1 MQGFAKSASRFL
13 RYARDTT
20 YRPAQEKCGVIDHSW
35 PGVEM
40 KNFRSSIVASPDA
53 MQASGSQLSEKELV
67 TLAALGDGEAFAVIC
82 RRYERKLFRIAAR
95 ITGNVSD
102 AEDIVQD
109 ALLNAYKGM
118 DTFRFSS
125 SLSTWLTRIVINC
138 ALMELRRAKYRACLS
153 LDDANENGVS
163 LMELVRSPTADAEE
177 ELCLKEQ
184 SQLLTACIAQLPAG
198 LRTVI
203 EDYRMSD
210 RTMAELAQSHAI
222 TVTAAKSRL
231 SRAKTTIRNST
242 PILNARQRTGRRGAT
257 SQSD

>member
-1 MQGFAKSASRFL
+1 
-13 RYARDTT
+13 
-20 YRPAQEKCGVIDHSW
+20 
-35 PGVEM
+35 M
-40 KNFRSSIVASPDA
+40 KNFGPSIVATSNTL
-53 MQASGSQLSEKELV
+53 QVRGSELSEQELV
-67 TLAALGDGEAFAVIC
+67 ALTVLGDGEAFALIF
-82 RRYERKLFRIAAR
+82 RRHEQMLFRTAVR

-109 ALLNAYKGM
+109 ALLNAYKGI

-242 PILNARQRTGRRGAT
+242 PIVNARQRTGRRGAT

>member
-1 MQGFAKSASRFL
+1 
-13 RYARDTT
+13 
-20 YRPAQEKCGVIDHSW
+20 
-35 PGVEM
+35 M
-40 KNFRSSIVASPDA
+40 KNFGPSIVATSNTL
-53 MQASGSQLSEKELV
+53 QVRGSELSEQELV
-67 TLAALGDGEAFAVIC
+67 ALTVLGDGEAFALIF
-82 RRYERKLFRIAAR
+82 RRHEQMLFRTAVR

-102 AEDIVQD
+102 AEDIVQE
-109 ALLNAYKGM
+109 ALLNAYKGI

-242 PILNARQRTGRRGAT
+242 PIVNARQRTGRRGAT

>member
-1 MQGFAKSASRFL
+1 
-13 RYARDTT
+13 
-20 YRPAQEKCGVIDHSW
+20 
-35 PGVEM
+35 M
-40 KNFRSSIVASPDA
+40 KNFGPSIVATSNTL
-53 MQASGSQLSEKELV
+53 QVRGSELSEQELV
-67 TLAALGDGEAFAVIC
+67 ALTVLGDGEAFALIF
-82 RRYERKLFRIAAR
+82 RRHEQMLFRTAVR

-102 AEDIVQD
+102 AEDIVQE
-109 ALLNAYKGM
+109 ALLNAYKGI

>member
-1 MQGFAKSASRFL
+1 VEKNTV
-13 RYARDTT
+13 YH
-20 YRPAQEKCGVIDHSW
+20 PIQETRGLIDNSV
-35 PGVEM
+35 PEVKM
-40 KNFRSSIVASPDA
+40 KNFGPSIVATSNTL
-53 MQASGSQLSEKELV
+53 QVRGSELSEQELV
-67 TLAALGDGEAFAVIC
+67 ALTVLGDGEAFALIF
-82 RRYERKLFRIAAR
+82 RRHEQMLFRTAVR

-102 AEDIVQD
+102 AEDIVQE
-109 ALLNAYKGM
+109 ALLNAYKGI

>member
-1 MQGFAKSASRFL
+1 
-13 RYARDTT
+13 
-20 YRPAQEKCGVIDHSW
+20 
-35 PGVEM
+35 M
-40 KNFRSSIVASPDA
+40 KNFGPSIVATSNTL
-53 MQASGSQLSEKELV
+53 QVRGSELSEQELV
-67 TLAALGDGEAFAVIC
+67 ALTVLGDGEAFALIF
-82 RRYERKLFRIAAR
+82 RRHEQMLFRTAVR

-102 AEDIVQD
+102 AEDIVQE
-109 ALLNAYKGM
+109 ALLNAYKGI

-138 ALMELRRAKYRACLS
+138 ALMELRRATYRACLS

-184 SQLLTACIAQLPAG
+184 PQLLTACIAQLPAG

>member
-1 MQGFAKSASRFL
+1 
-13 RYARDTT
+13 
-20 YRPAQEKCGVIDHSW
+20 
-35 PGVEM
+35 M
-40 KNFRSSIVASPDA
+40 KNFGPSIVATSNPL
-53 MQASGSQLSEKELV
+53 QVRGSELSEQELV
-67 TLAALGDGEAFAVIC
+67 ALTVLGDGEAFALIF
-82 RRYERKLFRIAAR
+82 RRHEQMLFRTAVR

-102 AEDIVQD
+102 AEDIVQE
-109 ALLNAYKGM
+109 ALLNAYKGI

-125 SLSTWLTRIVINC
+125 NLSTWLTRIVINC

-163 LMELVRSPTADAEE
+163 LMELVRSPTADAEQ

>member
-1 MQGFAKSASRFL
+1 MEIREFWVLIANSVPEVK
-13 RYARDTT
+13 
-20 YRPAQEKCGVIDHSW
+20 
-35 PGVEM
+35 M
-40 KNFRSSIVASPDA
+40 KNFGPSIVATSNTL
-53 MQASGSQLSEKELV
+53 QVRGSELSEQELV
-67 TLAALGDGEAFAVIC
+67 ALTVLGDGEAFALIF
-82 RRYERKLFRIAAR
+82 RRHEQMLFRTAVR

-102 AEDIVQD
+102 AEDIVQE
-109 ALLNAYKGM
+109 ALLNAYKGI

>member
-1 MQGFAKSASRFL
+1 
-13 RYARDTT
+13 
-20 YRPAQEKCGVIDHSW
+20 
-35 PGVEM
+35 M
-40 KNFRSSIVASPDA
+40 KNFGPSIVATSNTL
-53 MQASGSQLSEKELV
+53 QVRGSELSEQELV
-67 TLAALGDGEAFAVIC
+67 ALTVLGDGEAFALIF
-82 RRYERKLFRIAAR
+82 RRHEQMLFRTAVR

-102 AEDIVQD
+102 AEDIVQE
-109 ALLNAYKGM
+109 ALLNAYKGI
-118 DTFRFSS
+118 DTFSFSS